1 MNFKKQKKY
10 VNDIIYE
17 GKIYAFFINECKFN
31 YQSTVENNTRK
42 SGSYEKEEGHWKLKL
57 QIS

>member
-42 SGSYEKEEGHWKLKL
+42 SGSYEKEEGH
-57 QIS
+57 